1 MVIMAS
7 GNRKKRKDGKS
18 REEALEEAI
27 KECEN
32 LLKKPKNPRKLVEY
46 EFHREPIT
54 GIRETTTPYRPTPPR
69 ASANMQGSERTV
81 PFDGKFCFPYM

>member
-54 GIRETTTPYRPTPPR
+54 GIRETTTPYRPTPPPTTTIT
-69 ASANMQGSERTV
+69 TV
-81 PFDGKFCFPYM
+81 PLLQFILYI

>member
-54 GIRETTTPYRPTPPR
+54 GIRETTTPYRPTEFF
-69 ASANMQGSERTV
+69 GEEESE
-81 PFDGKFCFPYM
+81 KKKNSLKSL